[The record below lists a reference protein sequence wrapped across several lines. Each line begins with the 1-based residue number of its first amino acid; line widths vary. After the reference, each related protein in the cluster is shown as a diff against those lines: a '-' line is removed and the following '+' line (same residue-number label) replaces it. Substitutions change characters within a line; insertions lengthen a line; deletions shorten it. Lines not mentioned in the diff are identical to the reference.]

1 MANENNELL
10 ELLLRECQAA
20 APQPWYPADYAQQTG
35 VARDAIDADLDRLRL
50 AGLLRL
56 SDWVQGKGQGYVLT
70 SEGGDVLENPR
81 YLERLR
87 AEGAAPLPAPAP
99 LQPPKTGATT
109 WERGEAVRAALL
121 QPTRPTVTITLI
133 VLNLVVFFYG
143 CLLAS
148 QRGLPLN
155 QFVMGGDARIAHDTG
170 AILRPDITSANEWW
184 RLLTC
189 CFVHFGLL
197 HLGVNMYSL
206 YVVGPLLER
215 MWGTW
220 RYLLLYVITGLAGS
234 TAVVIWPKP
243 VPTAGASGALWGLM
257 ASMVSWVLLNRRFLP
272 GQLAATWLRQLGFI
286 FLINVAIT
294 FGVPNI
300 SVAGHFGGGIAGL
313 VVAAPLEF
321 VRYGRGWQRLASALA
336 LLAVPVVCIAWI
348 QLSITDQE
356 RAQAN
361 RIAEQERVEANL
373 HRARKILLEAQDA
386 GRSAYKNHAQPLLE
400 KAGKEMFADAAV
412 VKGALREFDVARQKL
427 KSDQA
432 RLKALTFSD
441 PSLSKAVEIGNDY
454 IAAWSAYF
462 DLLSTIL
469 ARGTPPTKQETD
481 TLEKQLA
488 RTQTLTRQ
496 LKNSP
501 LFSR

>member
-1 MANENNELL
+1 MSGQDNELL
-10 ELLLRECQAA
+10 EILLRECQGA
-20 APQPWYPADYAQQTG
+20 APQPWYPGDYARQTG
-35 VARDAIDADLDRLRL
+35 VARATIDADLDRLRL
-50 AGLLRL
+50 AGLVRL
-56 SDWVQGKGQGYVLT
+56 SDWVQGKGQGYLLT

-81 YLERLR
+81 YLKRLR
-87 AEGAAPLPAPAP
+87 AEGASPLPAPAP
-99 LQPPKTGATT
+99 LQPPKTRATT

-133 VLNLVVFFYG
+133 VLNLIVFFYG
-143 CLLAS
+143 CFLAS

-155 QFVMGGDARIAHDTG
+155 RFVMWGDTRIAHETG
-170 AILRPDITSANEWW
+170 AIGRLDIISANEWW
-184 RLLTC
+184 RLLTS

-220 RYLLLYVITGLAGS
+220 RYLVLYLITGLAGS
-234 TAVVIWPKP
+234 TAMVLFQDPQI
-243 VPTAGASGALWGLM
+243 TGAGASGALWGLM
-257 ASMVSWVLLNRRFLP
+257 ASMVSWILLNRRFLP
-272 GQLAATWLRQLGFI
+272 GPLAATWLKQLAFI

-300 SVAGHFGGGIAGL
+300 SASAHFGGGIAGL

-336 LLAVPVVCIAWI
+336 LLAMPVVCIAWI
-348 QLSITDQE
+348 QLSITAQE
-356 RAQAN
+356 RAQGNNA
-361 RIAEQERVEANL
+361 
-373 HRARKILLEAQDA
+373 RAQIILLEAQDV
-386 GRSAYKNHAQPLLE
+386 GRSAYKDHAQPLLE
-400 KAGKEMFADAAV
+400 KEGKEMFADAAA
-412 VKGALREFDVARQKL
+412 VKQALREFDVVKEKL